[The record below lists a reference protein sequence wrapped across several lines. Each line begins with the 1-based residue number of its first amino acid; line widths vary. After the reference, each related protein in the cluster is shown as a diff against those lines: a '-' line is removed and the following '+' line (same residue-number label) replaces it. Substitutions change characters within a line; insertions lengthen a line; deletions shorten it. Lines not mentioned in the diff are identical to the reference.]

1 VPSTVLVLEENA
13 AVHEL
18 VDQPLREAGHRVLGT
33 TNVLEALE
41 VVRRVRVDVL
51 VVGALLEE
59 RSQSL
64 VGELTSI
71 QPGLRIVSIG
81 GPDDDFDDIDPSAR
95 LSSPFALDE
104 VCEAVAASLLA
115 RGSVTR

>member
-1 VPSTVLVLEENA
+1 
-13 AVHEL
+13 
-18 VDQPLREAGHRVLGT
+18 LREAGHRVLGT

-71 QPGLRIVSIG
+71 QPGLRIVSICS
-81 GPDDDFDDIDPSAR
+81 PDDDFDDIDPSAR

-104 VCEAVAASLLA
+104 VCEAVAASLPA
-115 RGSVTR
+115 RDR